1 MSERG
6 KLLVIS
12 GPSGAGKSTVVA
24 KAIEGRTDICFS
36 TSVTTRSPRP
46 GEVHGREYFFVNF
59 ERFREMVE
67 NDELLEHAE
76 YVANRYGTPRSY
88 VEKRLDEGMNVLL
101 DIEVQGA
108 RQVRRKMPEAIL
120 IFIAPPSLVELER
133 RLRGRGTDTERAIE
147 GRLIRARQ
155 EYQEKSDAGFVE
167 LIKAN
172 ASFFTTLGILF
183 PFLIAAILKTAQGS
197 STVAM
202 TTTAGLMGLFSSSES
217 LMSALGM
224 TTPLSAALVVMAIGA
239 GAMTV
244 SHANDSYFW
253 VVTRLGGLNVKDGYR
268 TQTKCSFILGITS
281 AAVLFVASLFLV

>member
-1 MSERG
+1 MSKRG

-88 VEKRLDEGMNVLL
+88 VEKRLEEGMNVLL

-108 RQVRRKMPEAIL
+108 RQVRKKMPEAIL

-155 EYQEKSDAGFVE
+155 EYQEADFYDYLIVNDDVDKAAAKLNAIIEAEHCRFGDWANWLKS
-167 LIKAN
+167 N
-172 ASFFTTLGILF
+172 
-183 PFLIAAILKTAQGS
+183 
-197 STVAM
+197 
-202 TTTAGLMGLFSSSES
+202 
-217 LMSALGM
+217 
-224 TTPLSAALVVMAIGA
+224 
-239 GAMTV
+239 
-244 SHANDSYFW
+244 
-253 VVTRLGGLNVKDGYR
+253 
-268 TQTKCSFILGITS
+268 
-281 AAVLFVASLFLV
+281 

>member
-88 VEKRLDEGMNVLL
+88 VEKRLNEGMNVLL

-108 RQVRRKMPEAIL
+108 RQVRKKMPEAIL

-155 EYQEKSDAGFVE
+155 EYQEADFYDYLIVNDDVDKAAAKLNAIIEAEHCRFGDWANWLKS
-167 LIKAN
+167 N
-172 ASFFTTLGILF
+172 
-183 PFLIAAILKTAQGS
+183 
-197 STVAM
+197 
-202 TTTAGLMGLFSSSES
+202 
-217 LMSALGM
+217 
-224 TTPLSAALVVMAIGA
+224 
-239 GAMTV
+239 
-244 SHANDSYFW
+244 
-253 VVTRLGGLNVKDGYR
+253 
-268 TQTKCSFILGITS
+268 
-281 AAVLFVASLFLV
+281 